1 MAHLAARRRA
11 EEEAAAARGGPMR
24 RPANRPRDGQI
35 GQIDRIYR
43 LLDQGMYNNHGVR
56 EDKFTLDDA
65 FTYVENHVDQ
75 SKSEPLYQR

>member
-1 MAHLAARRRA
+1 
-11 EEEAAAARGGPMR
+11 
-24 RPANRPRDGQI
+24 
-35 GQIDRIYR
+35 
-43 LLDQGMYNNHGVR
+43 MYNNHGVR